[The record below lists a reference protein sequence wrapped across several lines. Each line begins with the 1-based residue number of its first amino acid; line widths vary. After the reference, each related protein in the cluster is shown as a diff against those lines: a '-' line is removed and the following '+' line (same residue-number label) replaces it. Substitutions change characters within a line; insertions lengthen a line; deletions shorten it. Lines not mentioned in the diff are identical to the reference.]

1 MNDLLN
7 RLFGLGEI
15 GFGSPDTV
23 FTFLRAPGL
32 WAWVLALIA
41 LGALSWWSYRG
52 LAGSRLTRMSLASV
66 RTLLI
71 LFVLLLAAGPMLER
85 VTMHTERDAV
95 LVLLDRSGSLET
107 PDANNRSRDEQL
119 RALLGAPQSE
129 WDSLAESK
137 RLAYYGFS
145 DRAALL
151 STQMLPEDLG
161 AIGGRGSNIA
171 GAIRSALDANTAS
184 PIAGIVLVSDGRST
198 DSIDQELLNELSA
211 QRIAIYPVP
220 LGADEPVRDIAI
232 TRIQSP
238 DLVFA
243 DDRVPV
249 RVDLEWT
256 GIDRDETRP
265 VSLDLIDH
273 ATGKTIRSIDVD
285 PDDFDESGSHQYTL
299 LHTLDKPGETRLD
312 VVLRAKDADDLN
324 PDNNTGNTSVRV
336 ADRPL
341 RVLYIDGYPRW
352 EQRYLKNL
360 LTREDSIAATAMLLA
375 PDRRYVQ
382 DGDVLVGRV
391 PTSVDEWSPYDA
403 IILGDVRAEL
413 FTADQLDGL
422 REHIANNG
430 AGLLWIGGPSAT
442 PSSWFD
448 GSTSGLLPMTT
459 GKQGIASWDQPITL
473 GATREADRLG
483 ILQFDDPNDRESSLT
498 DRLLDP
504 STGWSQL
511 RLVQR
516 IEHADLK
523 PGTSVLAEAFPI
535 DGSADTTPAVLTMRY
550 AAGRVGYVATDEI
563 WRWRYGRGE
572 ALPERFW
579 LPMIR
584 MLARGSVARGST
596 PALLRVTPS
605 DPEPR
610 TPVQISVELLD
621 QSLIDTMP
629 STLEASITRT
639 GNPDAPSD
647 VSLVGEGTLRLG
659 SWVPD
664 EPGHYT
670 ITLNDPALALVTAE
684 AVVLERTDER
694 RSLNTD
700 HDLLASLA
708 EQTNGRVVA
717 AEDFD
722 QIPSML
728 PNRSRITA
736 LPPNRIPLWNRPLI
750 LVLLVLLVTTEWI
763 ARKAL
768 RFA

>member
-23 FTFLRAPGL
+23 FTFLRAPAL
-32 WAWVLALIA
+32 WTWVLALIA
-41 LGALSWWSYRG
+41 LSALSWWSYRG
-52 LAGSRLTRMSLASV
+52 LAASRRTRASLATV

-71 LFVLLLAAGPMLER
+71 LLVLLLAAGPMLER

-107 PDANNRSRDEQL
+107 PDANDRSRDEQL
-119 RALLGAPQSE
+119 RSLLSADSE
-129 WDSLAESK
+129 QWSTLVESK

-145 DRAALL
+145 DRAKLL
-151 STQMLPEDLG
+151 STQTPPEDPG
-161 AIGGRGSNIA
+161 ALGGRGSNIA

-184 PIAGIVLVSDGRST
+184 PISGIVLVSDGRST
-198 DSIDQELLNELSA
+198 DPIDQELLNELSA
-211 QRIAIYPVP
+211 QRIAIFAVP
-220 LGADEPVRDIAI
+220 LGAADPVRDLAI
-232 TRIQSP
+232 TRVQSP

-249 RVDLEWT
+249 RVDLQWT
-256 GIDRDETRP
+256 GIERHTDDP
-265 VSLDLIDH
+265 ISLELIDH
-273 ATGKTIRSIDVD
+273 TTGQTIRAIEVD
-285 PDDFDESGSHQYTL
+285 PDDFDESGAHQYTL
-299 LHTLDKPGETRLD
+299 LHTLDTAGETRLD
-312 VVLRAKDADDLN
+312 VALRAAGADDLN
-324 PDNNTGNTSVRV
+324 PENNRASTSVRV

-391 PTSVDEWSPYDA
+391 PTSLDEWSIYDA

-413 FTADQLDGL
+413 FTPEQLEGL
-422 REHIANNG
+422 REHIASNG

-448 GSTSGLLPMTT
+448 GTASGLLPMTP
-459 GKQGIASWDQPITL
+459 GAQGIASWDQPIML
-473 GATREADRLG
+473 GATQEADRLG
-483 ILQFDDPNDRESSLT
+483 ILQFDDPDDRASSLT

-516 IEHADLK
+516 IDYADLK

-535 DGSADTTPAVLTMRY
+535 DGSAETTPAVLSMRY

-572 ALPERFW
+572 ALFERFW
-579 LPMIR
+579 LPTLR

-605 DPEPR
+605 DPQPR
-610 TPVQISVELLD
+610 SPVQISVELLD

-629 STLEASITRT
+629 SVLEASIVRT
-639 GNPDAPSD
+639 GNSNAPAD
-647 VSLVGEGTLRLG
+647 VSLVGQDALRLG

-670 ITLNDPALALVTAE
+670 ITLKDPALALVTAQ
-684 AVVLERTDER
+684 AVVLEQSDER

-700 HDLLASLA
+700 HELLSTLA
-708 EQTNGRVVA
+708 AQTNGRIIG

-722 QIPSML
+722 QIPSLL

-736 LPPNRIPLWNRPLI
+736 LPPNRVPLWNRPLI